1 MRTDNRRLVV
11 IGGGQAG
18 LATAHVATHRHGLD
32 VTVLDAAPKP
42 GGSWPHY
49 YDSLTLFSP
58 ARFSHLPGRRF
69 PGDPGHYPHRDE
81 VIAYLRDYAA
91 GLDADLRYDT
101 EATHVTRTAD
111 GFTVTTAT
119 GERHQ
124 APLVIAAT
132 GNFARPHRPGLPGLG
147 TFTGTVLHS
156 GAYRNP
162 APYAGQRVVVVGGGN
177 SAVQIAAELAGHAHV
192 TITTRTPIRFQ
203 PPIIGGRDIHWWLAR
218 TGLDTA
224 PITPLLHRLPPQVS
238 DNGGYRAAIAAGRPD
253 HRPLFTR
260 LWPDAVEWS
269 DGTREPVDTVILATG
284 YRPDLGILHDT
295 GALTPDGTPR
305 HRAGVSTTVPGL
317 GYAGLEF
324 QRNFSSATLRGSG
337 RDAHHVLTRINR
349 RPEPVRNT

>member
-1 MRTDNRRLVV
+1 MRSPQPRLIVV
-11 IGGGQAG
+11 GGGQAG
-18 LATAHVATHRHGLD
+18 LAAAHIATRRHGLD

-58 ARFSHLPGRRF
+58 ARFSHLPGRAF
-69 PGDPGHYPHRDE
+69 PGDPDHYPHRDE

-91 GLDADLRYDT
+91 TLDADLHYDT
-101 EATHVTRTAD
+101 EVTHVTPTAD

-119 GERHQ
+119 GDQHQ

-132 GNFARPHRPGLPGLG
+132 GNFARPHRPDLPGLD

-156 GAYRNP
+156 REYHTPG
-162 APYAGQRVVVVGGGN
+162 PYAGQRIIVVGGGN

-192 TITTRTPIRFQ
+192 TITTRTPIRFR
-203 PPIIGGRDIHWWLAR
+203 PAIIGGRDIHWWLAR

-224 PITPLLHRLPPQVS
+224 PITPLLHRIPPQVS
-238 DNGGYRAAIAAGRPD
+238 DDGRYRGAIAAGRPD

-269 DGTREPVDTVILATG
+269 DGTREHVDTVILATG
-284 YRPDLGILHDT
+284 YRPNLDTLHGT
-295 GALTPDGTPR
+295 GALTSTGEPH

-317 GYAGLEF
+317 GYVGLQF
-324 QRNFSSATLRGSG
+324 QRNFSSATLRGVG
-337 RDAHHVLTRINR
+337 RDAHHVLTRLKT
-349 RPEPVRNT
+349 EA